1 MKKSLLIMF
10 LMCSFVN
17 TNAQTNEEIAGVYI
31 SKAKDNFNNSKIVE
45 AQTDFNKAMKLLDTI
60 KSASVAKL
68 GTLIE
73 FGLKNYKKSRS
84 YAKQYFLLEKN
95 KKASEYQQLLELYV
109 TLQEFIEKE
118 DLAFLEKEKLRI
130 AQENAK
136 KWNDSLKTVWENQ
149 SADFL
154 LDYSYIAPFDNNGV
168 AVFQKGEYFGLIDDK
183 GTVLVSAD
191 VYKDVR
197 ANEGYVLL
205 MNQKNNPTQLYAY
218 NTAEKEGLMLPDI
231 NGFNPLSTNYG
242 KVMLPRGN
250 GKVIVYPN
258 NSLKVMVFNLTENKL
273 EPFTNEKNIFKELK
287 RTDKIEKY
295 NNDGQVRIGGEWY
308 YFGGH
313 LGGGI
318 YPLFND
324 DYSMFGY
331 LCGIDGKVLTV
342 DQYNHIG
349 AFYNERAEVT
359 NTEGTRWINQ
369 NGTEIEAKIN
379 QELVYA
385 GSSKVIQLEG
395 GYQIQSEIDGKNYI
409 ILGDKKLI
417 LWEDFIKENPY
428 VAKQE

>member
-1 MKKSLLIMF
+1 MCM
-10 LMCSFVN
+10 MCSFVYA
-17 TNAQTNEEIAGVYI
+17 NAQTNEEIAGVYI
-31 SKAKDNFNNSKIVE
+31 SKSKDNFNNSKIVE

-95 KKASEYQQLLELYV
+95 KKTSEYQQLLELYV

-136 KWNDSLKTVWENQ
+136 QWNDSLKTVWEDQ

-154 LDYSYIAPFDNNGV
+154 LGYSHIAPFDNNGV
-168 AVFQKGEYFGLIDDK
+168 AVFQQGEFFGLIDDK
-183 GTVLVSAD
+183 GTVLLSAD
-191 VYKDVR
+191 VYKDAR
-197 ANEGYVLL
+197 AYEGYVLL

-218 NTAEKEGLMLPDI
+218 NTAQKEGLLLPDI

-242 KVMLPRGN
+242 TVMLPRGN
-250 GKVIVYPN
+250 GKVIAYPN
-258 NSLKVMVFNLTENKL
+258 NSLKVMVFNLAENKL

-295 NNDGQVRIGGEWY
+295 NSDGQVRIGGEWY
-308 YFGGH
+308 HFGGH

-331 LCGIDGKVLTV
+331 LCGIDGKVLAA

-349 AFYNERAEVT
+349 AFYNESAEVT
-359 NTEGTRWINQ
+359 NAEGTKWINQ

-379 QELVYA
+379 QEFTYS
-385 GSSKVIQLEG
+385 GSSKLVKLEN
-395 GYQIQSEIDGKNYI
+395 GYQIQTEIDGKKYL
-409 ILGDKKLI
+409 ILGDKKLV
-417 LWEDFIKENPY
+417 LLDDFIKENPY
-428 VAKQE
+428 VVKQE